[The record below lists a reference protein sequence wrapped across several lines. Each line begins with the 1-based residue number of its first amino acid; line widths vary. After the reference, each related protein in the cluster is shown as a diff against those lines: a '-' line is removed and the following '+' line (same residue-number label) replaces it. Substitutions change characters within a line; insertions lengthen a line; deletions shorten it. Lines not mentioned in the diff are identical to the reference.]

1 MSIHEKLGELSLQE
15 AESING
21 SAYTNGTRSKKNKYG
36 TVPLAPKLVSHCSQD
51 AEIVQVRTNV
61 REIVDTQVLGAHT
74 HNGLATEDAP
84 MNWVQGK
91 DIPPYIS
98 IWWLSTMSSKHPKER
113 DDYQRDLAM
122 CRGVYRRAVEH
133 YPQLQTGGPFFY
145 DSQNSLWSLSQLN
158 TEKLSFTIYEGVTNL
173 SNFIKAD
180 FVLYPIEVA
189 KELSTNDIENTATL
203 APADADK
210 RLHQAI
216 TTILA
221 DGPKANPDVITV
233 NGTTHYSVRPVMGA
247 QEAIWFPNGDR
258 SSLLGVTRAVKTME
272 GFEKQGVF
280 MSNDMRISLFH
291 TGRSHMTLAD
301 YFRTFQGF
309 HYHLDRNDLRKACT
323 RWERRENDSNPRI
336 RKEADGPG
344 IQLPDGTLTN
354 VYEYF
359 RNRYNVELELTE
371 LWTIESTVQSGGVG
385 YYPPEL
391 LRVIPNQKVTCQ
403 QMTPQEQSAVIRRSA
418 AKPHE
423 RIQTTDNVAAAVG
436 LVPRDLSG
444 FLQITEP
451 LVVSGIVLKDPIVQ
465 NCGGFYNAMRQEKW
479 GIVFLPYQTVRN
491 AENVLFEEMHR
502 SGMAFD
508 EPRIM
513 YLEPDNQFQGE
524 FQIHRLFQEAK
535 DNGIKFLLFIIP
547 SSIDYQ
553 TEVKVYCTENAPSKG
568 HESEHYPKDE
578 YEVRRSQLQSGQRL
592 LGQGEPPHHGILAL
606 QNAELG
612 DSEVTTVGY
621 ASNFMDHPQKFAGSY
636 KFVERTDEASLDSI
650 IELLQYMITLQT
662 FSTIIHETLRHSLQ
676 KARRARNM
684 RAEKVVI
691 YFNGISEGQLAMV
704 NEVYAPQCIETF
716 QSLRKDYAPELIIL
730 AASKTHNERLYLD
743 SVSHNRGV
751 HNLPIGTIVDTTIVS
766 PVFNEFYHV
775 GAKAIQGTAKPVKYT
790 VVYSNRP
797 VKMEWVE
804 GLTNTLCHEHQII
817 KSPISIPV
825 PLYIAAE
832 CAKRGCAILEHRQR
846 LAVGTRNF
854 LTTVAETG
862 IMDMMR
868 RIAGGQDT
876 MLKDSVHVV
885 HSHLS

>member
-61 REIVDTQVLGAHT
+61 REIVLKPDTTIYQYMVAIYYVFQTPEG
-74 HNGLATEDAP
+74 EFR
-84 MNWVQGK
+84 VE
-91 DIPPYIS
+91 
-98 IWWLSTMSSKHPKER
+98 MSNSRRKG

-216 TTILA
+216 ATILA

-309 HYHLDRNDLRKACT
+309 HYHLDRNDVVARNMLKALKNFRVLLSYGKHARDGNDAKTIPIRGFGRKPMDQEFT
-323 RWERRENDSNPRI
+323 
-336 RKEADGPG
+336 
-344 IQLPDGTLTN
+344 LPDGTLTN

-465 NCGGFYNAMRQEKW
+465 NCGGFYDAMRQEKW

-513 YLEPDNQFQGE
+513 YLEPDSQFQGE

-553 TEVKVYCTENAPSKG
+553 TEVKVCEQYYDILTQYVKKETALKMRHQRDTRANIIQKMNMKLGGLNFKVVNDYLDKENLLIMGYSLSKTPG
-568 HESEHYPKDE
+568 
-578 YEVRRSQLQSGQRL
+578 
-592 LGQGEPPHHGILAL
+592 
-606 QNAELG
+606 LG

-636 KFVERTDEASLDSI
+636 KFVERTDE
-650 IELLQYMITLQT
+650 T

-743 SVSHNRGV
+743 SRGV

-817 KSPISIPV
+817 KTPISIPV

-854 LTTVAETG
+854 LTTVAEMNRNYGYDETHCG
-862 IMDMMR
+862 R
-868 RIAGGQDT
+868 TRYNA
-876 MLKDSVHVV
+876 
-885 HSHLS
+885 

>member
-21 SAYTNGTRSKKNKYG
+21 SAHTNGTRSKTNKYG
-36 TVPLAPKLVSHCSQD
+36 TVPLAPKQVSHCSQD
-51 AEIVQVRTNV
+51 AEIIQVRTNV
-61 REIVDTQVLGAHT
+61 REIVVKPDTTIYQYMVAIYYVFQTPKG
-74 HNGLATEDAP
+74 EFR
-84 MNWVQGK
+84 VE
-91 DIPPYIS
+91 
-98 IWWLSTMSSKHPKER
+98 MSNSRRKG

-133 YPQLQTGGPFFY
+133 YPALQTGGPFFY
-145 DSQNSLWSLSQLN
+145 DSQNSLWSLSKLN
-158 TEKLSFTIYEGVTNL
+158 TDELCFTINEGVTNL
-173 SNFIKAD
+173 SNFIKAE

-216 TTILA
+216 ATILA
-221 DGPKANPDVITV
+221 DGPKANPDVITI
-233 NGTTHYSVRPVMGA
+233 NGSTHYSVRPVMGA
-247 QEAIWFPNGDR
+247 QEAIWFPNGER

-272 GFEKQGVF
+272 GYEKQGIF

-301 YFRTFQGF
+301 YFKTFQGF
-309 HYHLDRNDLRKACT
+309 NVHMDRNHAVARNMLKALKNFRVLLSYGKHALDGNDARTIPIRGFGRKPMDQEFELA
-323 RWERRENDSNPRI
+323 
-336 RKEADGPG
+336 
-344 IQLPDGTLTN
+344 DGTLTN
-354 VYEYF
+354 VYEHF

-371 LWTIESTVQSGGVG
+371 LWTIESIVPSGGVAH
-385 YYPPEL
+385 YPPEL

-423 RIQTTDNVAAAVG
+423 RIQTTDNVANAVG

-451 LVVSGIVLKDPIVQ
+451 LVVSGMVLKAPIVQ
-465 NCGGFYNAMRQEKW
+465 HCGGFYDAIKQEKW
-479 GIVFLPYQTVRN
+479 GIVFLPYQGVRDL
-491 AENVLFEEMHR
+491 ENILFEEMHR
-502 SGMAFD
+502 SGMNFD

-553 TEVKVYCTENAPSKG
+553 TEVKVCEQYYDILTQYVKKETALKMRHQRDTRANIIQKMNMKLGGLNFKVINDYLDNENLLIMGYSLSKTPG
-568 HESEHYPKDE
+568 
-578 YEVRRSQLQSGQRL
+578 
-592 LGQGEPPHHGILAL
+592 
-606 QNAELG
+606 LG
-612 DSEVTTVGY
+612 DSDVTTVGY
-621 ASNFMDHPQKFAGSY
+621 ASNCMDHPQKFAGSH
-636 KFVERTDEASLDSI
+636 KFVKKTDE
-650 IELLQYMITLQT
+650 T
-662 FSTIIHETLRHSLQ
+662 FSDIIHETLRHSLK
-676 KARRARNM
+676 KARQARNM
-684 RAEKVVI
+684 RADKVVI
-691 YFNGISEGQLAMV
+691 YFNGISDGQLAMV

-716 QSLRKDYAPELIIL
+716 QSLRQGYAPELIIL

-743 SVSHNRGV
+743 SRGV

-832 CAKRGCAILEHRQR
+832 CAKRGCTILEHRQR
-846 LAVGTRNF
+846 LAAGTRNF
-854 LTTVAETG
+854 LTTVAEMNRNYGYDETQCG
-862 IMDMMR
+862 MTR
-868 RIAGGQDT
+868 YNA
-876 MLKDSVHVV
+876 
-885 HSHLS
+885 